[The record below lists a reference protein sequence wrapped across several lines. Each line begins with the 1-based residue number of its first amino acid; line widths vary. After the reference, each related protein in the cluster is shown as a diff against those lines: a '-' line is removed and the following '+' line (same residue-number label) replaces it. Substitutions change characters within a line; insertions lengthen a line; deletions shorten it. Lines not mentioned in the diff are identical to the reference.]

1 MRDPKETFGGMTTEN
16 KSKGLREVE
25 TTTKNSP
32 LQTGNTATKPVI
44 CHGSVCLGNQ
54 KPTHCIC
61 PTDKK

>member
-1 MRDPKETFGGMTTEN
+1 MRDPKEARNMGSMA
-16 KSKGLREVE
+16 EVR
-25 TTTKNSP
+25 
-32 LQTGNTATKPVI
+32 TGAEAAALSTGAGVAKMEF